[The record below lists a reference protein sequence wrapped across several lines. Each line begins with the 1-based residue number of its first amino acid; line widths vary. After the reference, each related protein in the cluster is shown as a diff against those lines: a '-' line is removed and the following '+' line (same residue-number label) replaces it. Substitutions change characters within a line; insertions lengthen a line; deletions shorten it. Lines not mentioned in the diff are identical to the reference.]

1 MSETSPPP
9 VGVGALDWAETPQ
22 AVRTL
27 VLALQRQVLVQHEQI
42 GRLSER
48 MAAMEERT
56 RRSSRNSSQ
65 PPSTDPPS
73 APARPK
79 RQRSGRK
86 QGGQPG
92 HEGHGRALL
101 PPEQVDQVVDAKPT
115 ACGHCGQRLLGE
127 DAQPTRHQVADLPR
141 VLPAVTEYRRHTLVC
156 VACGATTTADWPA
169 AMPPGSFGPR
179 VAATVAYLTG
189 RCGVS
194 QREAQEILGTVCHLA
209 VGLGSIAALEAQ
221 VSAALAAPMA
231 EAQTAV
237 REQPVANVDETSWR
251 EQTQRCWRWVAV
263 RALVTVFLVRPS
275 RGSTSAKELLGA
287 AFAGIVGSDRWSGY
301 TWLATQQR
309 QVCWAHLVRDFTAL
323 VARGGGSKAL
333 GTACLDVAD
342 RLFALWYRVRDGTLD
357 RATFLL
363 LVVPLQAELHA
374 LLTTGLTVP
383 QAKTRQLCKNLL
395 KVEAALWTF
404 VTVSGVEPTNN
415 SAERA
420 LRRAVLWRR
429 RSFGT
434 QSAAGSR
441 FVARVLTAVATLRQ
455 QERDVLDYL
464 AEATHAALIG
474 APLPSLL
481 PPAPAPSAVLPATL
495 PLAA

>member
-1 MSETSPPP
+1 MSDARIPPP
-9 VGVGALDWAETPQ
+9 GIDAAEWAGTPH
-22 AVRTL
+22 AVRIL
-27 VLALQRQVLVQHEQI
+27 VLALQQQVVTLT
-42 GRLSER
+42 ER
-48 MAAMEERT
+48 VGALEERT

-73 APARPK
+73 TPGRP
-79 RQRSGRK
+79 QRRRAERK

-92 HEGHGRALL
+92 HEGHGRSLL
-101 PPEQVDQVVDAKPT
+101 PLEQVEHLVDAKPT
-115 ACGHCGQRLLGE
+115 ACGRCGQRLLGE
-127 DAQPTRHQVADLPR
+127 DPQPARHQVTELPR
-141 VLPAVTEYRRHTLVC
+141 VLPAVTEYRRHTLRGP
-156 VACGATTTADWPA
+156 ACGAATTADWPEG
-169 AMPPGSFGPR
+169 MPSGSFGAR

-194 QREAQEILGTVCHLA
+194 QREAQEILATVGHVA
-209 VGLGSIAALEAQ
+209 VGLGSIAALERQ
-221 VSAALAAPMA
+221 VSAALAAPVA
-231 EAQTAV
+231 EAQAHV
-237 REQPVANVDETSWR
+237 RAQSVTNVDETGWR
-251 EQTQRCWRWVAV
+251 EQTRRCWLWVGV
-263 RALVTVFLVRPS
+263 TALVTVFLVRPS
-275 RGSTSAKELLGA
+275 RGSQSAKELLGA

-301 TWLATQQR
+301 TWLATSRR
-309 QVCWAHLVRDFTAL
+309 QVCWAHLVRDFTTL
-323 VARGGGSKAL
+323 VERGGASKAL

-342 RLFALWYRVRDGTLD
+342 RLFVLWYRVRDGTLD
-357 RATFLL
+357 RATFTLL
-363 LVVPLQAELHA
+363 ATPLQAELHA
-374 LLTTGLTVP
+374 LLTTGLSIP
-383 QAKTRQLCKNLL
+383 QAKTRHLCANLL

-441 FVARVLTAVATLRQ
+441 FVERVLTAASTLRQ

-464 AEATHAALIG
+464 ADTTQAARIG
-474 APLPSLL
+474 APSPSLL
-481 PPAPAPSAVLPATL
+481 PPTLALPAATPASH